1 MGCDGGLVRGAG
13 MSTFVSDFRTGVPAL
28 GISVD
33 GSWV

>member
-13 MSTFVSDFRTGVPAL
+13 MFVSDFRTGVPAL